1 MSIALLS
8 ALTLPMMAPALAQE
22 ATGEAPDTDTR
33 TLDKVVVTGS
43 LIPQTQLETF
53 SPVMTISA
61 EDIRSRGF
69 TSVADVLQH
78 ASVSTGGV
86 QGSQTSASFTQG
98 AETIGMFGLDPGY
111 TKYLID
117 GRPMANYPAL
127 YNGSDTF
134 NNISNIPIDLVE
146 SIEILPGGQSSLYG
160 SDAIAGVINIKLKKQ
175 MDGAMLNI
183 RGGTYTEG
191 GGNSL
196 RVSIADGF
204 SAFDG
209 RLNGVAGL
217 QYETR
222 SPIWGF
228 QRDLTKQFNP
238 NGTSPPVASRDFL
251 VYGYKDIGNAGLGNF
266 GYVSLPPEA
275 ADCANVDHLFDGTV
289 DKQVRP
295 GASFGEYCG
304 SFFTPGYRTLMN
316 EKDATQF
323 MGHVTYDFN
332 DSTQLYADLLY
343 SHEKV
348 GYHVGSNYTWWGTG
362 VKWGYFYDP
371 DVDGLINLQRAFAP
385 EDMGREGFRNSMA
398 FDVSDAYQTA
408 LGVKGY
414 FGESD
419 WSYDFGGTYTR
430 YELEERGFVRWAD
443 AINDFFQ
450 NRVLGPQQ
458 GWDPYFGNYPVFT
471 PDYAAFYQ
479 PITQQDF
486 QSFTGYATSNSETS
500 DTMLRAQVTN
510 STLFSL
516 PGGDAGLA
524 VALEWGQ
531 QTWDYTPDPRYFDG
545 SIWGTTSVAGGGERD
560 RYAATAELRMPVL
573 DTLTITGSGRQD
585 FQSFT
590 GYATSNSETSD
601 TMLRAQV
608 TNSTLFSLP
617 GGDAGLAVALEWGQ
631 QTWDY
636 TPDPRYF
643 DGSIWGTTSVAGG
656 GERDRYAATAELR
669 MPVLDTLTI
678 TGSGR
683 YDSFSPEG
691 GDTLDKSTY
700 SIGMEFRPIESL
712 MFRGKY
718 GTAFRAPTLSDQ
730 FQGVSGFYTF
740 VTDYYLCSQ
749 AGYDPQD
756 PAQID
761 QCPSQLSSRQVFGTQ
776 SGNVN
781 LEPINAD
788 VWNVGLVWAPTNSLS
803 FTADY
808 YSWDIDNEVT
818 QQSANG
824 LMYQEY
830 RCRAGIDD
838 INSPT
843 CVQALSQVTRQ
854 ASNNFVSEIYTP
866 KINVSE
872 RQMEAVT
879 GTFNYVLDT
888 ASWGTFAFD
897 GNYTR
902 ILKHDRT
909 IYEGDP
915 TNDYLDDPYYSTDPQ
930 DRATLSGTWRKN
942 DWSTT
947 LYMNWMGETPNYRAS
962 ISSTGFDAP
971 GAGKLDAF
979 TTFNASLTYQAL
991 DNLELS
997 ALVTN
1002 LTNEMPPEDDSYPGT
1017 TGAPYNSF
1025 NYSVYGRA
1033 VYFEVRYMFGQ

>member
-1 MSIALLS
+1 MKNLPSSPARNRLTAALLT
-8 ALTLPMMAPALAQE
+8 AILLPAAGQAFAQE
-22 ATGEAPDTDTR
+22 AASEESAT

-53 SPVMTISA
+53 SPVMTITA

-69 TSVADVLQH
+69 TSVANVLQQ
-78 ASVSTGGV
+78 SSMSTGGV
-86 QGSQTSASFTQG
+86 QGAQTSASFTQG

-175 MDGAMLNI
+175 MDGAIINV
-183 RGGTYTEG
+183 RGGSYTEG

-196 RVSIADGF
+196 RASIADGF
-204 SAFDG
+204 SALDG
-209 RLNGVAGL
+209 RLNGLVGL
-217 QYETR
+217 QYETS
-222 SPIWGF
+222 SPIWGW

-238 NGTSPPVASRDFL
+238 NGTSAPIASRDFL
-251 VYGYKDIGNAGLGNF
+251 VYGYKDIGNFGFGNF
-266 GYVSLPPEA
+266 GYVALPPEA
-275 ADCANVDHLFDGTV
+275 ANCDNISHLFDGTV

-304 SFFTPGYRTLMN
+304 SLFTPGYRTLKN
-316 EKDATQF
+316 EKEATQF

-332 DSTQLYADLLY
+332 DNAQLYADLLY
-343 SHEKV
+343 SHEKTS
-348 GYHVGSNYTWWGTG
+348 YHVGSNYTWWGTG

-398 FDVSDAYQTA
+398 HDVSDAYQAA

-430 YELEERGFVRWAD
+430 YELEEQGFVRWAD
-443 AINDFFQ
+443 PINDYFQ
-450 NRVLGPQQ
+450 NKVLGPQQ
-458 GWDPYFGNYPVFT
+458 GWDPYFDAYPVFT
-471 PDYAAFYQ
+471 PDYGAFYR
-479 PITQQDF
+479 PISQQDF
-486 QSFTGYATSNSETS
+486 ESFTGYATSKSETS

-510 STLFSL
+510 ASLFSL

-531 QTWDYTPDPRYFDG
+531 QKWDYTPDPRYLDG
-545 SIWGTTSVAGGGERD
+545 SIWGTTAVAGGGERD
-560 RYAATAELRMPVL
+560 RYAATAELRLPVH
-573 DTLTITGSGRQD
+573 DMLTVTGSGR
-585 FQSFT
+585 F
-590 GYATSNSETSD
+590 
-601 TMLRAQV
+601 
-608 TNSTLFSLP
+608 
-617 GGDAGLAVALEWGQ
+617 
-631 QTWDY
+631 
-636 TPDPRYF
+636 
-643 DGSIWGTTSVAGG
+643 
-656 GERDRYAATAELR
+656 
-669 MPVLDTLTI
+669 
-678 TGSGR
+678 
-683 YDSFSPEG
+683 DSFSPDG
-691 GDTLDKSTY
+691 GETLDKSTY
-700 SIGMEFRPIESL
+700 SIGLEFRPIETL
-712 MFRGKY
+712 MVRGKY

-730 FQGVSGFYTF
+730 FQGLSGFYTS

-749 AGYDPQD
+749 AGYDPSN
-756 PAQID
+756 PAEID
-761 QCPSQLSSRQVFGTQ
+761 QCPSALSSRQVFGTQ

-788 VWNVGLVWAPTNSLS
+788 VWNAGIVWAPTNTLS

-824 LMYQEY
+824 LMFQEY
-830 RCRAGIDD
+830 RCRAGLDD

-854 ASNNFVSEIYTP
+854 VSNNYVTEIYTP
-866 KINVSE
+866 KINVSK

-879 GTFNYVLDT
+879 GTFNYLIDT
-888 ASWGTFAFD
+888 SSWGSFAFD

-915 TNDYLDDPYYSTDPQ
+915 TLDYLDNPYYSTDPK
-930 DRATLSGTWRKN
+930 DRATLSGTWRQN

-962 ISSTGFDAP
+962 ISTAGFDAP

-979 TTFNASLTYQAL
+979 TTFNASVSYQAL
-991 DNLELS
+991 ENLELS

-1002 LTNEMPPEDDSYPGT
+1002 LTNEMPPEDDSYPGSS
-1017 TGAPYNSF
+1017 GAPYNSY

-1033 VYFEVRYMFGQ
+1033 VYFEVRYKFGQ

>member
-1 MSIALLS
+1 MKNLPSSPARNRLTAALLT
-8 ALTLPMMAPALAQE
+8 AILLPAAGQAFAQE
-22 ATGEAPDTDTR
+22 AASEESAT

-53 SPVMTISA
+53 SPVMTITA

-69 TSVADVLQH
+69 TSVANVLQQ
-78 ASVSTGGV
+78 SSMSTGGV
-86 QGSQTSASFTQG
+86 QGAQTSASFTQG

-134 NNISNIPIDLVE
+134 NNNSNIPIDLVE

-175 MDGAMLNI
+175 MDGAVINV
-183 RGGTYTEG
+183 RGGSYTEG

-196 RVSIADGF
+196 RASIADGF
-204 SAFDG
+204 SALDG
-209 RLNGVAGL
+209 RLNGLVGL
-217 QYETR
+217 QYETS
-222 SPIWGF
+222 SPIWGW

-238 NGTSPPVASRDFL
+238 NGTSAPIASRDFL
-251 VYGYKDIGNAGLGNF
+251 VYGYKDIGNFGFGNF
-266 GYVSLPPEA
+266 GYVALPPEA
-275 ADCANVDHLFDGTV
+275 ANCDNISHLFDGTV

-304 SFFTPGYRTLMN
+304 SLFTPGYRTLKN
-316 EKDATQF
+316 EKEATQF

-332 DSTQLYADLLY
+332 DNAQLYADLLY
-343 SHEKV
+343 SHEKTS
-348 GYHVGSNYTWWGTG
+348 YHVGSNYTWWGTG

-398 FDVSDAYQTA
+398 HDVSDAYQAA

-430 YELEERGFVRWAD
+430 YELEEQGFVRWAD
-443 AINDFFQ
+443 PINDYFQ
-450 NRVLGPQQ
+450 NKVLGPQQ
-458 GWDPYFGNYPVFT
+458 GWDPYFDAYPVFT
-471 PDYAAFYQ
+471 PDYGAFYR
-479 PITQQDF
+479 PISQQDF
-486 QSFTGYATSNSETS
+486 ESFTGYATSKSETS

-510 STLFSL
+510 ASLFSL

-531 QTWDYTPDPRYFDG
+531 QKWDYTPDPRYLDG
-545 SIWGTTSVAGGGERD
+545 SIWGTTAVAGGGERD
-560 RYAATAELRMPVL
+560 RYAATAELRLPVH
-573 DTLTITGSGRQD
+573 DMLTVTGSGR
-585 FQSFT
+585 F
-590 GYATSNSETSD
+590 
-601 TMLRAQV
+601 
-608 TNSTLFSLP
+608 
-617 GGDAGLAVALEWGQ
+617 
-631 QTWDY
+631 
-636 TPDPRYF
+636 
-643 DGSIWGTTSVAGG
+643 
-656 GERDRYAATAELR
+656 
-669 MPVLDTLTI
+669 
-678 TGSGR
+678 
-683 YDSFSPEG
+683 DSFSPDG

-700 SIGMEFRPIESL
+700 SIGLEFRPIETL
-712 MFRGKY
+712 MVRGKY

-730 FQGVSGFYTF
+730 FQGLSGFYTS

-749 AGYDPQD
+749 AGYDPSN
-756 PAQID
+756 PAEID
-761 QCPSQLSSRQVFGTQ
+761 QCPSALSSRQVFGTQ

-788 VWNVGLVWAPTNSLS
+788 VWNAGIVWAPTNTLS

-824 LMYQEY
+824 LMFQEY
-830 RCRAGIDD
+830 RCRAGLDD

-854 ASNNFVSEIYTP
+854 ASNNYVTEIYTP
-866 KINVSE
+866 KINVSK

-879 GTFNYVLDT
+879 GTFNYLIDT
-888 ASWGTFAFD
+888 SSWGSFAFD

-915 TNDYLDDPYYSTDPQ
+915 TLDYLDNPYYSTDPK
-930 DRATLSGTWRKN
+930 DRATLSGTWRQN

-962 ISSTGFDAP
+962 ISTAGFDAP

-979 TTFNASLTYQAL
+979 TTFNASVSYQAL
-991 DNLELS
+991 ENLELS

-1002 LTNEMPPEDDSYPGT
+1002 LTNEMPPEDDSYPGSS
-1017 TGAPYNSF
+1017 GAPYNSY

-1033 VYFEVRYMFGQ
+1033 VYFEVRYKFGQ

>member
-1 MSIALLS
+1 MSKPAAFSQKRNRLTIALLS
-8 ALTLPMMAPALAQE
+8 ALTLPLAAPALAQD
-22 ATGEAPDTDTR
+22 ADDQAPETESSQSTT

-43 LIPQTQLETF
+43 LIPQTAVETF
-53 SPVMTISA
+53 SPVMTITA
-61 EDIRSRGF
+61 EDIRARGF
-69 TSVADVLQH
+69 TSVANVLQQS
-78 ASVSTGGV
+78 SVSTGGV
-86 QGSQTSASFTQG
+86 QGAQTSASFTQG

-175 MDGAMLNI
+175 LDGTVLNV
-183 RGGTYTEG
+183 RGGAYTEG
-191 GGNSL
+191 GGASVRFSL
-196 RVSIADGF
+196 ADGF

-209 RLNGVAGL
+209 RLNGLVGL
-217 QYETR
+217 QYEQR
-222 SPIWGF
+222 NPIWAY
-228 QRDLTKQFNP
+228 QRDLTKQFNT

-251 VYGYKDIGNAGLGNF
+251 VYGYKGIAANGLDNF
-266 GYVSLPPEA
+266 GYVDLPDSA
-275 ADCANVDHLFDGTV
+275 AGCANVAHLFRGTV
-289 DKQVRP
+289 TEQVRP
-295 GASFGEYCG
+295 GSGEFCG
-304 SFFTPGYRTLMN
+304 SFYTPGYRTLMN
-316 EKDATQF
+316 EKEATQF

-332 DSTQLYADLLY
+332 DNAQFYADLLY

-385 EDMGREGFRNSMA
+385 EDMGGQGFRNSMN

-443 AINDFFQ
+443 PINDYFQ
-450 NRVLGPQQ
+450 NTVLGPQQ
-458 GWDPYFGNYPVFT
+458 GWDPYFGAYPVFT
-471 PDYAAFYQ
+471 PNYGAFYQ
-479 PITQQDF
+479 PISQQDF
-486 QSFTGYATSNSETS
+486 ESFTGYATSESETS

-531 QTWDYTPDPRYFDG
+531 QKWDYTPDPRYLDG
-545 SIWGTTSVAGGGERD
+545 SIWGTTAVAGGGERD
-560 RYAATAELRMPVL
+560 RHAITTELRMPVV
-573 DTLTITGSGRQD
+573 DMLT
-585 FQSFT
+585 
-590 GYATSNSETSD
+590 AT
-601 TMLRAQV
+601 V
-608 TNSTLFSLP
+608 
-617 GGDAGLAVALEWGQ
+617 
-631 QTWDY
+631 
-636 TPDPRYF
+636 
-643 DGSIWGTTSVAGG
+643 
-656 GERDRYAATAELR
+656 
-669 MPVLDTLTI
+669 
-678 TGSGR
+678 SGR
-683 YDSFSPEG
+683 YDAFKPDG

-700 SIGMEFRPIESL
+700 SVGLEFRPIETL

-730 FQGVSGFYTF
+730 FQGISGFYTS
-740 VTDYYLCSQ
+740 VTDYYLCDQ
-749 AGYDPQD
+749 AGFDPED

-761 QCPSQLSSRQVFGTQ
+761 ACPTQYSNRQVFGTQ
-776 SGNVN
+776 SGNVD

-788 VWNVGLVWAPTNSLS
+788 VWNAGVVWAPTNALS
-803 FTADY
+803 FTVDY

-824 LMYQEY
+824 LMFQEY

-854 ASNNFVSEIYTP
+854 ASNNFVTEIYTP
-866 KINVSE
+866 KINVSK
-872 RQMEAVT
+872 RQMEAAT
-879 GTFNYVLDT
+879 ATFNYLLDT
-888 ASWGTFAFD
+888 ADWGAFIFD

-930 DRATLSGTWRKN
+930 DRATLSGTWKQ
-942 DWSTT
+942 DKWSTT
-947 LYMNWMGETPNYRAS
+947 LYMNWMGETPNYVAS
-962 ISSTGFDAP
+962 ISSAGYDAP
-971 GAGKLDAF
+971 RAAKLDSFA
-979 TTFNASLTYQAL
+979 TFNASVSYFPL
-991 DNLELS
+991 DDLEL
-997 ALVTN
+997 AILVNN

-1017 TGAPYNSF
+1017 SGAPYNSF
-1025 NYSVYGRA
+1025 NYSVNGRA
-1033 VYFEVRYMFGQ
+1033 VYFEARYRFGN

>member
-1 MSIALLS
+1 MKKLSVSSPARNRLTSALL
-8 ALTLPMMAPALAQE
+8 AAILLPAAGQAIAQDA
-22 ATGEAPDTDTR
+22 ATEDQQATN
-33 TLDKVVVTGS
+33 LDKVVVTGS

-53 SPVMTISA
+53 SPVITITA

-69 TSVADVLQH
+69 TSVADVLQKSTV
-78 ASVSTGGV
+78 ATGGV
-86 QGSQTSASFTQG
+86 QGAQTSASFTQG

-160 SDAIAGVINIKLKKQ
+160 SDAIAGVINIKLKKE
-175 MDGAMLNI
+175 MDGAMLNV
-183 RGGTYTEG
+183 RGGTYTGG

-204 SAFDG
+204 SALDG
-209 RLNGVAGL
+209 RLNGLAGL

-228 QRDLTKQFNP
+228 QRDLTRQFNT
-238 NGTSPPVASRDFL
+238 NGTSAPIASRDFL
-251 VYGYKDIGNAGLGNF
+251 VYGYKGIGTYGFGNF
-266 GYVSLPPEA
+266 GYVPLPAEA
-275 ADCANVDHLFDGTV
+275 ANCDNINGLFGGTV

-304 SFFTPGYRTLMN
+304 SFYTPGYRTLMN

-332 DSTQLYADLLY
+332 DNAQLYADLLY

-362 VKWGYFYDP
+362 IKWGYFYDP

-398 FDVSDAYQTA
+398 FDTSDAYQAA

-419 WSYDFGGTYTR
+419 WSYDFGGAYTN
-430 YELEERGFVRWAD
+430 YQLEENGFVRWAD
-443 AINDFFQ
+443 PINDYFQ
-450 NRVLGPQQ
+450 NKVLGPQQ
-458 GWDPYFGNYPVFT
+458 GWDPYFGAYPVFT
-471 PDYAAFYQ
+471 PDYGAFYR
-479 PITQQDF
+479 PISQQDF
-486 QSFTGYATSNSETS
+486 ESFTGYATSNSETS
-500 DTMLRAQVTN
+500 DAMLRAQVTN
-510 STLFSL
+510 SSLFSL
-516 PGGDAGLA
+516 PGGDAGVA
-524 VALEWGQ
+524 FALEWGQ
-531 QTWDYTPDPRYFDG
+531 QKWDYTPDPRYLDG
-545 SIWGTTSVAGGGERD
+545 SIWGTTAVAGGGERD
-560 RYAATAELRMPVL
+560 RYAATAELRMPVVDML
-573 DTLTITGSGRQD
+573 TLT
-585 FQSFT
+585 
-590 GYATSNSETSD
+590 A
-601 TMLRAQV
+601 
-608 TNSTLFSLP
+608 
-617 GGDAGLAVALEWGQ
+617 
-631 QTWDY
+631 
-636 TPDPRYF
+636 
-643 DGSIWGTTSVAGG
+643 
-656 GERDRYAATAELR
+656 
-669 MPVLDTLTI
+669 
-678 TGSGR
+678 SGR
-683 YDSFSPEG
+683 YDAFNPDG
-691 GDTLDKSTY
+691 GSKLDKSTY
-700 SIGMEFRPIESL
+700 SVGMEFRPIETL
-712 MFRGKY
+712 MVRGKY

-730 FQGVSGFYTF
+730 FQGISGFYTF
-740 VTDYYLCSQ
+740 VTDYYLCSV
-749 AGYDPQD
+749 AGYDPAD
-756 PAQID
+756 PAEID
-761 QCPSQLSSRQVFGTQ
+761 QCPSQFSSRQVFGTQ
-776 SGNVN
+776 SGNVD

-788 VWNVGLVWAPTNSLS
+788 VWNVGVVWAPTNTLS

-830 RCRAGIDD
+830 RCRAGLDPIT
-838 INSPT
+838 SPT
-843 CVQALSQVTRQ
+843 CVQALDQVTRQ
-854 ASNNFVSEIYTP
+854 VSNNYVVEIYTP
-866 KINVSE
+866 KINVSK
-872 RQMEAVT
+872 RKMEAAT
-879 GTFNYVLDT
+879 ASFNYLVDT
-888 ASWGTFAFD
+888 QGWGSFMFD

-915 TNDYLDDPYYSTDPQ
+915 TNDYLNDPYYSTDPR
-930 DRATLSGTWRKN
+930 DRATLSGTWSK
-942 DWSTT
+942 DVWSST
-947 LYMNWMGETPNYRAS
+947 LYLNWMGRTPNYRAS

-971 GAGKLDAF
+971 GADRLDAF
-979 TTFNASLTYQAL
+979 ATLNASVTYQAL
-991 DNLELS
+991 ENLELS

-1002 LTNEMPPEDDSYPGT
+1002 LSNEMPPEDDSYPGT
-1017 TGAPYNSF
+1017 SGAPYNSA

-1033 VYFEVRYMFGQ
+1033 VYFEIRYKFGQ